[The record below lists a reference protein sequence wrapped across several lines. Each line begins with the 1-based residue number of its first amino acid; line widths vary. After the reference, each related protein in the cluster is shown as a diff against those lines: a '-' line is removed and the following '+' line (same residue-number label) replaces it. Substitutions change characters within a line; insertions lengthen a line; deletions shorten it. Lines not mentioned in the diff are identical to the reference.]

1 VEKPYTPTKSEQTYY
16 DENPFDHFNGTC
28 DPVALME
35 SFGWKQCKSN
45 GKFIWFTRPEKT
57 KGVSASFNLQK
68 RIFYIFTSTTELE
81 SSRGYHPSSILAELK
96 FGGDKKRTFAYLV
109 EQGYGKVKPAM
120 EKRAVKAAALKGTKL
135 PANFSQEAQ
144 QRLVIEQGEL
154 KERYPYGVFWFEED
168 DCIKISREGV
178 YRVAEA
184 LGFCLYNDDPVRL
197 EGHAIHKTTK
207 RGVYDALKHYINEE
221 DPKERDRIYNAYEAF
236 LQNSGKFTMER
247 LPILDRERIVQD
259 DRHTCFKFYQN
270 GWLAITEGGY
280 ELHPYDTLHGLVWS
294 DQIQQRE
301 FRSGKGGL
309 YLDFLDKAL
318 DFSKYRDHIMKVLGW
333 LSHNYKDETTGYI
346 IALTEACPDPKQGG
360 GSGKNLFCNLLK
372 KTTTYT
378 SINGAQVKKYD
389 EAFLQSWNGERLF
402 CISDPKKDF
411 DWAFLKEFATG
422 VGVIKKLWKD
432 HKSLDVSELPKMLV
446 ATNFSYEITDG
457 GLKRRIIGL
466 EFTDFFTKSGGVDRF
481 YGKMFPNDWTA
492 DDWAGY
498 DTLIA
503 ESVTLWLASS
513 LKLTQVEL
521 TEGGWIKQYDQSF
534 GLLTRE
540 FIQENWAW
548 WTREGFVS
556 NEKFKEAYE
565 QFCNANNVHHNFRL
579 SSIKMNLAL
588 QAWCDHKKVLYT
600 KDVQKK
606 NEINIPIRGKL
617 FESEAPF

>member
-1 VEKPYTPTKSEQTYY
+1 
-16 DENPFDHFNGTC
+16 
-28 DPVALME
+28 
-35 SFGWKQCKSN
+35 
-45 GKFIWFTRPEKT
+45 
-57 KGVSASFNLQK
+57 
-68 RIFYIFTSTTELE
+68 
-81 SSRGYHPSSILAELK
+81 
-96 FGGDKKRTFAYLV
+96 
-109 EQGYGKVKPAM
+109 
-120 EKRAVKAAALKGTKL
+120 
-135 PANFSQEAQ
+135 
-144 QRLVIEQGEL
+144 
-154 KERYPYGVFWFEED
+154 
-168 DCIKISREGV
+168 
-178 YRVAEA
+178 
-184 LGFCLYNDDPVRL
+184 
-197 EGHAIHKTTK
+197 
-207 RGVYDALKHYINEE
+207 
-221 DPKERDRIYNAYEAF
+221 
-236 LQNSGKFTMER
+236 
-247 LPILDRERIVQD
+247 
-259 DRHTCFKFYQN
+259 
-270 GWLAITEGGY
+270 
-280 ELHPYDTLHGLVWS
+280 
-294 DQIQQRE
+294 
-301 FRSGKGGL
+301 
-309 YLDFLDKAL
+309 
-318 DFSKYRDHIMKVLGW
+318 MKVLGW

-481 YGKMFPNDWTA
+481 YGKMFPNDWTT

-548 WTREGFVS
+548 WTREGFIS

-600 KDVQKK
+600 KDASKK
-606 NEINIPIRGKL
+606 NEINITIKGKL